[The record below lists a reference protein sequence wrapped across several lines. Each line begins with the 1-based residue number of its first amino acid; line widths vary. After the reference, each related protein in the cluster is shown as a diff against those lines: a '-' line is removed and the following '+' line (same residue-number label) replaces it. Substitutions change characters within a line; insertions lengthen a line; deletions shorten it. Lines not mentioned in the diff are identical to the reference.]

1 MSVLNGQPILEFL
14 DRRNISRSFQIILK
28 FIMSQKLIKMD
39 ERKKDPARVL
49 FTVLLSTRY

>member
-1 MSVLNGQPILEFL
+1 MQKCPFKTVILDL
-14 DRRNISRSFQIILK
+14 GRTILRSFQIIFK